1 MKFKKIL
8 FLYLNTLIR
17 CGYSD
22 MNCTAPVVP
31 PAEDVCKECSATG
44 YTYETQV
51 HIGFPLEKLEN
62 KSWLDCTAECDQNSK
77 CDSFAYHAEKRNCF
91 LKSSRLSP
99 PHPSTSLY
107 PRDFATY
114 KEGFVYSRSCGR
126 SGLDCQSKACESC
139 AETGYTSERYFYN
152 GMPLKS
158 VNGVTLNECAAECDK
173 VLLCLALG

>member
-1 MKFKKIL
+1 
-8 FLYLNTLIR
+8 
-17 CGYSD
+17 

-31 PAEDVCKECSATG
+31 PAQDDVCKECSATG
-44 YTYETQV
+44 YTYETHV
-51 HIGFPLEKLEN
+51 HIGFPLEKIEN

-77 CDSFAYHAEKRNCF
+77 CDSFAYHTEKKNCF
-91 LKSSRLSP
+91 LKSASLSP
-99 PHPSTSLY
+99 PTSSTYLY

-173 VLLCLALG
+173 EFYCLGLG